1 MREPTR
7 SLMTT
12 GLTMPTHRRLLALAA
27 AAAIAAAGLA
37 ATPLASRVAA
47 QDDAACE
54 LGGDLIFH
62 GWAGEDGPDVAA
74 PFLDE
79 NGITV
84 QATYVATAEDPLTA
98 FNTGQRGQMDLIAY
112 NKDFGNSVLDADI
125 ELFQPLDLSRIPNA
139 EGLFPALKSADWV
152 ARDGEVY
159 GIPLV
164 WGDEPLVYNPEVWS
178 AEDIPAKYTGF
189 SDPKWAGELTMVDD
203 PVANTWLWARALGH
217 EKPARL
223 TQAQLDEVIDVMAE
237 TKPNVVAFATDL
249 GDQADILIRGDASMA
264 IGGWAFQKVLAEEA
278 GVDLAIGLPSE
289 DATFYWADVYAIAV
303 DSPNECNAYA
313 FIDFMMDPANNA
325 AMAASLGS
333 GATIASAVELLDADT
348 AALYDYSIPEDPT
361 SVLGTQVVVPPAEDD
376 GDIVGLAAWNAA
388 WQDFKLR

>member
-1 MREPTR
+1 MHDPVST
-7 SLMTT
+7 TIAT
-12 GLTMPTHRRLLALAA
+12 GLTMPTHRRVLAIFAAGAIVAA
-27 AAAIAAAGLA
+27 ALA
-37 ATPLASRVAA
+37 ATPLAARVVA
-47 QDDAACE
+47 QDAEACE
-54 LGGDLIFH
+54 LGGDLFFH

-74 PFLDE
+74 PFLEE

-84 QATYVATAEDPLTA
+84 SAVYVAAAEDPLTA

-112 NKDFGNSVLDADI
+112 NKDFGNSVLDAGI
-125 ELFQPLDLSRIPNA
+125 VLFQPLDMSRIPNA
-139 EGLFPALKSADWV
+139 AGLFPALQTATWA
-152 ARDGEVY
+152 ARDGETF

-164 WGDEPLVYNPEVWS
+164 WGDEPLVYDPAVWS

-203 PVANTWLWARALGH
+203 PVANTWLWAKSLGH
-217 EKPARL
+217 AEPARL
-223 TQAQLDEVIDVMAE
+223 TQEQLDEVIDVMAE

-278 GVDLAIGLPSE
+278 GVELAIGLPAE
-289 DATFYWADVYAIAV
+289 DGTYFWADAYALAV
-303 DSPNECNAYA
+303 DAPNECNAYA
-313 FIDFMMDPANNA
+313 FVNFMMDPANNA
-325 AMAASLGS
+325 AMAAALGS

-348 AALYDYSIPEDPT
+348 AALYDYTIPVEPD
-361 SVLGTQVVVPPAEDD
+361 SVLGTQIVFPPAEDD
-376 GDIVGLAAWNAA
+376 GDIVGLAKWNEA

>member
-217 EKPARL
+217 E
-223 TQAQLDEVIDVMAE
+223 
-237 TKPNVVAFATDL
+237 
-249 GDQADILIRGDASMA
+249 
-264 IGGWAFQKVLAEEA
+264 
-278 GVDLAIGLPSE
+278 
-289 DATFYWADVYAIAV
+289 
-303 DSPNECNAYA
+303 
-313 FIDFMMDPANNA
+313 
-325 AMAASLGS
+325 
-333 GATIASAVELLDADT
+333 
-348 AALYDYSIPEDPT
+348 
-361 SVLGTQVVVPPAEDD
+361 
-376 GDIVGLAAWNAA
+376 
-388 WQDFKLR
+388 